1 MQNREFN
8 LKYVGIAYL
17 IGLVYATPI
26 TFFLFKMKIDTD
38 QFSTYIFAIS
48 LSFLLFPL
56 AKFLFDNLGGFYIL
70 QRSEYSPSFWR
81 AYVGLALVIFIF
93 TILLAP
99 IGLIFAAT
107 SLITRK
113 RS

>member
-1 MQNREFN
+1 MRNREFN

-17 IGLVYATPI
+17 IGLAYAAPI
-26 TFFLFKMKIDTD
+26 TFFLYKMKFDTE
-38 QFSTYIFAIS
+38 QLLTYITVIS
-48 LSFLLFPL
+48 LSFLLYPL

-70 QRSEYSPSFWR
+70 QKSEYNHIFWR
-81 AYVGLALVIFIF
+81 AYAGLALVIFLF
-93 TILLAP
+93 TIPLAP

-113 RS
+113 KS

>member
-1 MQNREFN
+1 MVNREFN

-17 IGLVYATPI
+17 IGLAYAAPI
-26 TFFLFKMKIDTD
+26 TFFLYKITFDTD
-38 QFSTYIFAIS
+38 QFLTYITVIS
-48 LSFLLFPL
+48 LSFLLYPL

-70 QRSEYSPSFWR
+70 QRSEYSPLFWR
-81 AYVGLALVIFIF
+81 AYTGLALVIFLF
-93 TILLAP
+93 AILLAP

-113 RS
+113 KS